1 MQIIVPNRIRGLALI
16 AAMGLMLSAC
26 EAPKPE
32 AAATPR
38 PLPEVGVIEISS
50 QAVTLTTELAG
61 RTTPYRIAEVRPQV
75 SGIIQQR
82 LFEEGGQIE
91 TGQVLYQ
98 IDPAMFAA
106 AYQSAEAAVARD
118 KASLSIAQLKVDR
131 YKKLLASRSVS
142 QETYDD
148 AVATMA
154 EARAVVA
161 VSKAA
166 LDSARINL
174 DYAKL
179 TAPIGGRIG
188 RSAVTA
194 GALVTANQDKALA
207 TIQQLDPI
215 YVDVN
220 QSSAELLRLRRAL
233 ASGRL
238 QRVENLDARVSLK
251 LEDGSLYAH
260 KGRLQFS
267 EVTVSASTGT
277 VALRAVFPNPDGEL
291 LPGMYVRAVIE
302 EGIDQQAI
310 LTPQRGVSHNSKGE
324 ATAMVLNDADQVEQ
338 RILTLDR
345 NIGNQWLIAEGLN
358 PGDRLIVDGLQKIKP
373 GAAARAVSFD
383 QQQGAAAPATH

>member
-1 MQIIVPNRIRGLALI
+1 
-16 AAMGLMLSAC
+16 MGLMLSAC